1 MEYAS
6 LEAFMRSGRFYR
18 RRKGQNIQS
27 ASESDAFYLLTK
39 GYVKRYLI
47 SREGS
52 LGVQS
57 IYGPGS
63 FFPLTPAFEVL
74 FGQRIYEGKET
85 YYYEAVTDAELYSA
99 GRTALLEAAEANPSL
114 YKDVLREAGR
124 RLQSNIQQ
132 LENIALKSAY
142 YRLAHQLV
150 YLARQFGEAG
160 GDGIA
165 LCIPLTH
172 QDLADILSLSRE
184 TVSREMAKLREH
196 GLVAADSEL
205 IIPDLARL
213 QAVYS

>member
-1 MEYAS
+1 
-6 LEAFMRSGRFYR
+6 
-18 RRKGQNIQS
+18 
-27 ASESDAFYLLTK
+27 
-39 GYVKRYLI
+39 
-47 SREGS
+47 
-52 LGVQS
+52 
-57 IYGPGS
+57 
-63 FFPLTPAFEVL
+63 L

-150 YLARQFGEAG
+150 YLVRQFGEAG